1 MYGNKQVAGRRQ
13 GNAVADTGASP
24 AVAVPAR
31 HRPPL
36 SAHLS
41 SLMKETPC
49 PAPVVPRSP
58 ARGPLD
64 WGQLDGVIRRN
75 RRTEGRRRRNRRI
88 GVRRA
93 GSADFWN
100 RRIGVRCAGST
111 GAPDRGPPRG
121 VRWPLEPPDRSP
133 PDRSPPGRGSPTRSA
148 GCGFADPERRM
159 QVRRPGPPDAGPPTP
174 ELLALSLLGLPRWRC
189 PGGAPLAPGTAGP
202 VLARG
207 FLFFGLFLPVSAFIT
222 PIFLSHLS
230 RRLQ

>member
-31 HRPPL
+31 HRPAP

-41 SLMKETPC
+41 CPVKETPC
-49 PAPVVPRSP
+49 PGPVVPRSP

-100 RRIGVRCAGST
+100 RRIGVRRAGS
-111 GAPDRGPPRG
+111 ADFWNRRIG
-121 VRWPLEPPDRSP
+121 VRQIGVR
-133 PDRSPPGRGSPTRSA
+133 RV
-148 GCGFADPERRM
+148 GFADPE
-159 QVRRPGPPDAGPPTP
+159 PPDAGPPTP

-189 PGGAPLAPGTAGP
+189 PGGAPLAHGTAGP

-222 PIFLSHLS
+222 PIFLSHQS
-230 RRLQ
+230 RWLQ